1 MVMEKLPLTSRQKE
15 ILEYL
20 GSHTRDF
27 GYPPTVREICR
38 ATGLKSPRSVSQH
51 LQALER
57 KGYIHRGRD
66 KSRAIR
72 FLHRPDSLG
81 PSGSD
86 GILSISLRGRV
97 AAGTAS
103 PMLAG
108 DAPAGCL
115 FVDRTLFDNPGN
127 FLMKVEGGCMVDAHI
142 LEGDLIVVSPDGAVH
157 SGDVVVARVGGEV
170 SVKRYETRG
179 GSNYLV
185 NQTGS
190 IRLDADGPQTQI
202 LGKVVG
208 LIRPSC

>member
-1 MVMEKLPLTSRQKE
+1 MEKLPLTSRQKE

-57 KGYIHRGRD
+57 KGYIHRGKD

-81 PSGSD
+81 PSGPA
-86 GILSISLRGRV
+86 GVLSIALRGHV
-97 AAGTAS
+97 AAGAAPVATGDG
-103 PMLAG
+103 LAVTY
-108 DAPAGCL
+108 L
-115 FVDRTLFDNPGN
+115 VDRALFDNPEN
-127 FLMKVEGGCMVDAHI
+127 FLMRVEGGCMVDAHI
-142 LEGDLIVVSPDGAVH
+142 LEGDLIVVSPDPSVH

-170 SVKRYETRG
+170 TVKRYETRG
-179 GSNYLV
+179 GVDYLV
-185 NQTGS
+185 SQMGPVK
-190 IRLDADGPQTQI
+190 IDAGGPHVQI

>member
-1 MVMEKLPLTSRQKE
+1 MEKLPLTSRQKE

-81 PSGSD
+81 PAAQEGV
-86 GILSISLRGRV
+86 LSLSLRGRV
-97 AAGTAS
+97 AAGSA
-103 PMLAG
+103 LAAAG
-108 DAPAGCL
+108 EDAAGNYL
-115 FVDRTLFDNPGN
+115 LDRALFDNPDN
-127 FLMKVEGGCMVDAHI
+127 FLMRVEGGCMADAHI
-142 LEGDLIVVSPDGAVH
+142 LEGDLIVVAPDPGVQ
-157 SGDVVVARVGGEV
+157 SGDVVVARVDGEV
-170 SVKRYETRG
+170 SVKRYETRAG
-179 GSNYLV
+179 CDYLV
-185 NQTGS
+185 SQLGPVR
-190 IRLDADGPQTQI
+190 IDAHGPQVQI

-208 LIRPSC
+208 LIRPCC

>member
-1 MVMEKLPLTSRQKE
+1 MEKLPLTNRQKE

-20 GSHTRDF
+20 GAHTRDF

-57 KGYIHRGRD
+57 KGYIHRGKD

-81 PSGSD
+81 PSQEGVRS
-86 GILSISLRGRV
+86 LSVRGRV
-97 AAGTAS
+97 AAGAAPAVS
-103 PMLAG
+103 GDVPAG
-108 DAPAGCL
+108 DYL
-115 FVDRTLFDNPGN
+115 LDRALFDSPDT

-142 LEGDLIVVSPDGAVH
+142 LEGDLVVVSPDPLVQ
-157 SGDVVVARVGGEV
+157 SGDVVVASIGGEV

-179 GSNYLV
+179 DSDYLV
-185 NQTGS
+185 SQMGPL
-190 IRLDADGPQTQI
+190 RLDDELQVQI

-208 LIRPSC
+208 LIRPCC

>member
-1 MVMEKLPLTSRQKE
+1 MVMEKLPLTIRQKE

-72 FLHRPDSLG
+72 FLHRPDSLAAVPQEG
-81 PSGSD
+81 VVSM
-86 GILSISLRGRV
+86 SLRGRV
-97 AAGTAS
+97 AAG
-103 PMLAG
+103 P
-108 DAPAGCL
+108 APAVASEAPGGN
-115 FVDRTLFDNPGN
+115 FVLDKALFDNPEN

-142 LEGDLIVVSPDGAVH
+142 LEGDLIVVSPDPGVE
-157 SGDVVVARVGGEV
+157 SGDEVVARVCGEV

-179 GSNYLV
+179 GSVFLV
-185 NQTGS
+185 SQQGPVRVDES
-190 IRLDADGPQTQI
+190 GPQVQI

-208 LIRPSC
+208 LIRPCC